1 MRRMMMSVVVLFLS
15 GLLGAERADAQ
26 QSLKYTANEMMQMFP
41 ESIGDLSREAILQPQ
56 LSEDIHA
63 KYTGA
68 GWELDVE
75 AWNVPDHF
83 GDDAAAIDNSLEKF
97 AFGAKREGIAAERY
111 DLRTNGGRT
120 GSCMR
125 AFVARENAFFAVCA
139 FVVNGLMIEINPG
152 VTVQNKT
159 RETVTTEMDSVTAA
173 LVDHVAA
180 AQ

>member
-1 MRRMMMSVVVLFLS
+1 MRRMMMSVVSLFLS
-15 GLLGAERADAQ
+15 GSLAANAQ
-26 QSLKYTANEMMQMFP
+26 QSLDYTASEMMQMFP
-41 ESIGDLSREAILQPQ
+41 ERIGNLSRESIFQPQ

-63 KYTGA
+63 KYMGE

-83 GDDAAAIDNSLEKF
+83 GDDAAAIDNSMEKF
-97 AFGAKREGIAAERY
+97 AFGAKREGLAAERY

-125 AFVARENAFFAVCA
+125 AFVTRENAFFSVCA
-139 FVVNGLMIEINPG
+139 FVVNGLLIEINPG

-159 RETVTTEMDSVTAA
+159 RETVTMEMDSVTAA